1 MFKQHPDHAQKKVLK
16 TALITT
22 LSTIFDTKVFTDSK
36 TTEYNEKIR
45 NHITIVI
52 QQH

>member
-36 TTEYNEKIR
+36 TTEHNEKIR
-45 NHITIVI
+45 NHIIIVI
-52 QQH
+52 